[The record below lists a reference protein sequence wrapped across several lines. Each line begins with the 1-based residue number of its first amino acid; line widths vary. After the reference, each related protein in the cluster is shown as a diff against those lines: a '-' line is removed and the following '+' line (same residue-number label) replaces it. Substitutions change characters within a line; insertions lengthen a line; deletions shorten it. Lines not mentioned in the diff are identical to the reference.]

1 MILVTGATGLVG
13 GHLLWHLLQQHEKI
27 VAIKRAS
34 SNMNTIHTVFKF
46 YTKNPD
52 EYLKKIAWRIA
63 DVNDYDSLQK
73 AMPGIEQIYHCAA
86 IVSLGKQDNNIDDV
100 NVSGT
105 RNMVELA
112 LAHKVKKFCYVSS
125 IAACGFSHKGE
136 MIDEKTPFQS
146 STHKTP
152 YAVSKHTAEQ
162 EVRKGIEK
170 GLKAIIVNPGV
181 ILGVSGAKSGSM
193 LLFHQVKRGMMFYT
207 LGGSGY
213 VDVQDVVKVMILLMD
228 SDIHSERF
236 ILVGENNSN
245 QEILNWMATGFKKPK
260 PFIRVGRRLITVI
273 GFFSEIS
280 GKIFKYTPLLDRSMG
295 VSATNRSYY
304 SSQKIKDAL
313 GYQFNPISKCIA
325 DVCRFMLQN

>member
-13 GHLLWHLLQQHEKI
+13 GHLLWHLLQQHEEI
-27 VAIKRAS
+27 VAIKRSS

-52 EYLKKIAWRIA
+52 EHLKKIAWRIA
-63 DVNDYDSLQK
+63 DVNDYNSLQK
-73 AMPGIEQIYHCAA
+73 AMSGIEQIYHCAA

-136 MIDEKTPFQS
+136 MIDEETPFQS

-152 YAVSKHTAEQ
+152 YAVSKHAAEQ
-162 EVRKGIEK
+162 EIWKGIEK

-181 ILGVSGAKSGSM
+181 ILGVSGAKSSSM
-193 LLFHQVKRGMMFYT
+193 LLFHQVKRGFMFYT

-213 VDVQDVVKVMILLMD
+213 VDVQDVVKAMILLMD

-245 QEILNWMATGFKKPK
+245 QEILNWMATGFNKPK
-260 PFIRVGRRLITVI
+260 PFIKVGRRLITVI
-273 GFFSEIS
+273 GFLSEIS

-304 SSQKIKDAL
+304 SSQKIKDAI
-313 GYQFNPISKCIA
+313 GYQFNPISNCIA